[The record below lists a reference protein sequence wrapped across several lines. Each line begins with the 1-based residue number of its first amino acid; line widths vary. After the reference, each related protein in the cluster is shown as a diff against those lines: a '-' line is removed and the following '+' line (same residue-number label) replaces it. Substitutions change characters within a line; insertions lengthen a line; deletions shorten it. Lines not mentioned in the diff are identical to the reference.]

1 MFTLR
6 QDDLGNAKFVA
17 SGGGSETDGEFGAI
31 FDESTGN
38 PVEAGFGR
46 GTADADRSFVF
57 LKRSDGVRVYL
68 YVDTG
73 TTLTV
78 SATHP

>member
-1 MFTLR
+1 MFSLR

-17 SGGGSETDGEFGAI
+17 NGGGSETDGEFGAI
-31 FDESTGN
+31 FDESGATN
-38 PVEAGFGR
+38 VEAGFAR
-46 GTADADRSFVF
+46 GTADTDRTAVYI
-57 LKRSDGVRVYL
+57 KRSDGVRVYL

-73 TTLTV
+73 TTLVV